1 MMPLQ
6 INKKILIYLFI
17 FFILTT
23 ITNTKLSYDFYKIKK
38 FNIIGLDENEISKLY
53 GDFEIFKDKNI
64 FLFDQKNISEAIESF
79 KTVEAFKIKKIY
91 PSTLNIE
98 IKKTKF
104 LALVK
109 INGIDYLIGANGN
122 LIEDQNEIL
131 ELPFVFGNINVDNFL
146 NFKKIIDKSKFEYDT
161 IKKLYYFKSNRWD
174 IVFKDE
180 LVIKVPNNLTAE
192 KLNLIF
198 DIVNKKNFKNIK
210 SFDFRQKNMLIIN
223 E

>member
-1 MMPLQ
+1 MPLQ

-64 FLFDQKNISEAIESF
+64 FLFDKKDISEAIESF
-79 KTVEAFKIKKIY
+79 KIVEAFRINKIY

-104 LALVK
+104 LASVK

-131 ELPFVFGNINVDNFL
+131 ELPFIFGSINIDNFL
-146 NFKKIIDKSKFEYDT
+146 NFKKIIDKSNFEYDN

-174 IVFKDE
+174 IVFKDG
-180 LVIKVPNNLTAE
+180 LVLKMPTNLTIK

-198 DIVNKKNFKNIK
+198 EIVNKKNFKNIK